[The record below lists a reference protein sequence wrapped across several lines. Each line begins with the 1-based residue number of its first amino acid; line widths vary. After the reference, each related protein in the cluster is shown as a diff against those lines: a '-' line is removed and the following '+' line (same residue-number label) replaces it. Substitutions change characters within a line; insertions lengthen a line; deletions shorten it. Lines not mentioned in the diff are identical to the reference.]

1 MSTPYSQ
8 QPQSTAA
15 PSQKFRSRAAELLQS
30 ADIEIDGSRPWDIR
44 VHDPRLY
51 ARAFAE
57 GSIGVG
63 EAYMDGW
70 WDCTR
75 LDEFFARLFAAR
87 IDDKVVTWKDGLRSA
102 QARLFNLQSRSR
114 SFEIGRHH
122 YDKGNRLYQ
131 YMLGKHMM
139 YSCGYWKDAQ
149 TLDEAQEAKLDLIC
163 RKLRLESG
171 MKLLDI
177 GCGWGG
183 MVKFAAERYGVEAVG
198 VTVSEQQANYA
209 RESCRGLPI
218 DIRLEDYRNIEG
230 HFDRIVS
237 IGMFEHVGYK
247 NYRTYMETA
256 RRLLAADDGL
266 FLLHCIGTNTSVNK
280 TDPWIARYIFPN
292 SMLPSARQITTAIEG
307 LFIFEDWHNFGADY
321 DRTLLQ
327 WLHNFRVHWD
337 ELKNDYDQRFYRMWT
352 YYLQAS
358 AGTFR
363 SRRSQLWQVL
373 LSPNGVRGGCR
384 VPR

>member
-1 MSTPYSQ
+1 MNTINEK
-8 QPQSTAA
+8 PQRA
-15 PSQKFRSRAAELLQS
+15 PVTSGKFRSRAEELLRS

-51 ARAFAE
+51 ARTFAE
-57 GSIGVG
+57 GSMGLG

-70 WDCTR
+70 WDCAR
-75 LDEFFARLFAAR
+75 LDEFFTRLLGAR
-87 IDDKVVTWKDGLRSA
+87 IDARVLTWKDGLRSLE
-102 QARLFNLQSRSR
+102 ARLFNQQSRSR
-114 SFEIGRHH
+114 SFEIGRRH
-122 YDKGNRLYQ
+122 YDNGNRLYER
-131 YMLGKHMM
+131 MLDKHMM

-163 RKLRLESG
+163 RKLDLKPG
-171 MKLLDI
+171 MRLLDI

-209 RESCRGLPI
+209 RESCRDLPI

-230 HFDRIVS
+230 RFDRIVS

-256 RRLLAADDGL
+256 RRLLADDDGL

-307 LFIFEDWHNFGADY
+307 LFIFEDWHNFGPDY
-321 DRTLLQ
+321 DPTLMQ
-327 WLHNFRVHWD
+327 WLHNFRVHWN
-337 ELKNDYDQRFYRMWT
+337 ELKNDYDNRFYRMWT

-363 SRRSQLWQVL
+363 CRRSQLWQVL
-373 LSPNGVRGGCR
+373 LSPRGVRGGCR

>member
-1 MSTPYSQ
+1 MNTINDK
-8 QPQSTAA
+8 PQRA
-15 PSQKFRSRAAELLQS
+15 PASSAKFRSRAEELLRS
-30 ADIEIDGSRPWDIR
+30 VDIEVNGSRPWDIQ
-44 VHDPRLY
+44 VHDPRLF
-51 ARAFAE
+51 ARTFAE
-57 GSIGVG
+57 GSVGLG

-70 WDCTR
+70 WDCAR
-75 LDEFFARLFAAR
+75 LDQFFTHLLRAR
-87 IDDKVVTWKDGLRSA
+87 IDDKVLTWKDSLRSL
-102 QARLFNLQSRSR
+102 QARLFNQQSRSR
-114 SFEIGRHH
+114 SFEIGRRH
-122 YDKGNRLYQ
+122 YDKGNRLYEH
-131 YMLGKHMM
+131 MLDRHMM

-163 RKLRLESG
+163 RKLGLERD
-171 MKLLDI
+171 MRLLDI

-183 MVKFAAERYGVEAVG
+183 MLKFAAERYGVEGVG

-209 RESCRGLPI
+209 RESCRDLPV

-230 HFDRIVS
+230 RFDRIVS

-292 SMLPSARQITTAIEG
+292 SMLPSARQITAAIEG
-307 LFIFEDWHNFGADY
+307 LFIFEDWHNFGPDY
-321 DRTLLQ
+321 DPTLMQ

-337 ELKNDYDQRFYRMWT
+337 ELKNDYDNRFYRMWT

-373 LSPNGVRGGCR
+373 LSPCGVRGGCR

>member
-1 MSTPYSQ
+1 MNTINEK
-8 QPQSTAA
+8 PQRA
-15 PSQKFRSRAAELLQS
+15 PATSAKFRTRAEELLRG
-30 ADIEIDGSRPWDIR
+30 ADIEIDGSRPWDIQ
-44 VHDPRLY
+44 VHDPRLF
-51 ARAFAE
+51 ARTFAE
-57 GSIGVG
+57 GSMGLG

-70 WDCTR
+70 WDCAR
-75 LDEFFARLFAAR
+75 LDEFFTRLLGAR
-87 IDDKVVTWKDGLRSA
+87 IDDKVLTWKDSLRSL
-102 QARLFNLQSRSR
+102 QARLFNQQSRSR
-114 SFEIGRHH
+114 SFEIGRRH
-122 YDKGNRLYQ
+122 YDNGNRLYER
-131 YMLGKHMM
+131 MLGKHMM

-149 TLDEAQEAKLDLIC
+149 TLDEAQDAKLDLIC
-163 RKLRLESG
+163 RKLGLERG
-171 MKLLDI
+171 MRLLDI

-183 MVKFAAERYGVEAVG
+183 MLKFAAERYGVEGVG
-198 VTVSEQQANYA
+198 VTVSEQQANFA

-218 DIRLEDYRNIEG
+218 DIRLEDYRNLEG
-230 HFDRIVS
+230 RFDRIVS

-292 SMLPSARQITTAIEG
+292 SMLPSARQIATAVEG
-307 LFIFEDWHNFGADY
+307 LFLFEDWHNFGPDY
-321 DRTLLQ
+321 DPTLMQ
-327 WLHNFRVHWD
+327 WLHNFRMHWD
-337 ELKNDYDQRFYRMWT
+337 ELKSNYDNRFYRMWT

-373 LSPNGVRGGCR
+373 LSPRGVRGGCR

>member
-1 MSTPYSQ
+1 MNAVDENSRR
-8 QPQSTAA
+8 A
-15 PSQKFRSRAAELLQS
+15 PVRHAKFKARAAELLQS
-30 ADIEIDGSRPWDIR
+30 AGIEIDGSRPFDIR

-51 ARAFAE
+51 TRAFAE
-57 GSIGVG
+57 GSMGVG

-70 WDCTR
+70 WDCPR
-75 LDEFFARLFAAR
+75 LDEFFARLLRAH
-87 IDDKVVTWKDGLRSA
+87 IDDKVLTWRDALHSLR
-102 QARLFNLQSRSR
+102 ARLINQQSRSR
-114 SFEIGRHH
+114 SFEIGRRH

-131 YMLGKHMM
+131 CMLDKHMM

-163 RKLRLESG
+163 RKLGLKPG

-183 MVKFAAERYGVEAVG
+183 MLRYAAERHGVEGVG
-198 VTVSEQQANYA
+198 VTVSKEQAELA
-209 RESCRGLPI
+209 RERCSGLPI

-230 HFDRIVS
+230 RFDRIVS

-256 RRLLAADDGL
+256 RRLLADDGL
-266 FLLHCIGTNTSVNK
+266 FLLHCIGTPKSVTQ

-307 LFIFEDWHNFGADY
+307 LFLFEDWHNFGADY
-321 DRTLLQ
+321 DPTLMQ
-327 WLHNFRVHWD
+327 WLHNFRTHWD
-337 ELKNDYDQRFYRMWT
+337 ELKSDYDDRFYRMWT

-358 AGTFR
+358 AGSFR
-363 SRRSQLWQVL
+363 ARRSQLWQLL
-373 LSPNGVRGGCR
+373 LSPNGVPGGCR
-384 VPR
+384 VAR